1 MSLRKSALSG
11 MFWTFVQQMSTQGIT
26 FIVSIILARLLLPEE
41 FGLIALLSVFMNV
54 GNTLVNSGL
63 SKSLIRTSNPD
74 DDDFSSV
81 FWFNMFISII
91 MYLLMYFLAPLVA
104 NFYNQ
109 AILILLLRL
118 YSVVFI
124 INSFVIVQNTRLTKE
139 MDFKKQ
145 TIITIPSIV
154 IGSIVGITMAY
165 NDFGVWS
172 LVWAAIVKS
181 IVLSVQLW
189 FLSPWY
195 PLFRLKKEK
204 IKYHLNFGYK
214 LTLAGVI
221 DTLFQDIY
229 TIIIGKFFNPLDVGF
244 FNRANTLRQFPVRNF
259 TTVINQVTFPLFSK
273 IQNDDYKLKNA
284 YKIIM
289 KMAVFIITP
298 ILLFMAALAEPLFRF
313 LLTEKW
319 LPAVPYFQ
327 ILCIGGLFMPI
338 SVYNLNILTVKGHSN
353 LHLKLSIIKKVF
365 IVLVILISINWG
377 IYGLL
382 YGQIFLSITGFFIN
396 GWYSKKL
403 INYSSI
409 EQLIDVLPNI
419 ILTLVIAIGIKIF
432 DGFVNLLFN
441 DLIRIILGGGIGMFI
456 YITISYFIKLE
467 SLNELKLIFMRK
479 NLKG

>member
-172 LVWAAIVKS
+172 LVWAAIV
-181 IVLSVQLW
+181 
-189 FLSPWY
+189 
-195 PLFRLKKEK
+195 
-204 IKYHLNFGYK
+204 
-214 LTLAGVI
+214 
-221 DTLFQDIY
+221 
-229 TIIIGKFFNPLDVGF
+229 
-244 FNRANTLRQFPVRNF
+244 
-259 TTVINQVTFPLFSK
+259 
-273 IQNDDYKLKNA
+273 
-284 YKIIM
+284 
-289 KMAVFIITP
+289 
-298 ILLFMAALAEPLFRF
+298 
-313 LLTEKW
+313 
-319 LPAVPYFQ
+319 
-327 ILCIGGLFMPI
+327 
-338 SVYNLNILTVKGHSN
+338 
-353 LHLKLSIIKKVF
+353 
-365 IVLVILISINWG
+365 
-377 IYGLL
+377 
-382 YGQIFLSITGFFIN
+382 
-396 GWYSKKL
+396 
-403 INYSSI
+403 
-409 EQLIDVLPNI
+409 
-419 ILTLVIAIGIKIF
+419 
-432 DGFVNLLFN
+432 
-441 DLIRIILGGGIGMFI
+441 
-456 YITISYFIKLE
+456 
-467 SLNELKLIFMRK
+467 
-479 NLKG
+479 